1 MVPNEFPLHELKL
14 KVNCSIILLRNIN
27 PSEGLCNGTRL
38 ICRRFDRSVIDAEI
52 SVGEHKGKRVLLPR
66 IPFVPVQNVKDVFHF
81 KRKQFP
87 VRLCFAMTIN
97 KAQGQT
103 LSYVGIY
110 FRKPV
115 FSHGQLYV
123 VLSRAKTGD
132 SVRVLNC
139 EDLINKG
146 DCRLTK
152 NIIFEELLSL
162 VNC

>member
-1 MVPNEFPLHELKL
+1 M
-14 KVNCSIILLRNIN
+14 
-27 PSEGLCNGTRL
+27 
-38 ICRRFDRSVIDAEI
+38 
-52 SVGEHKGKRVLLPR
+52 PR

-110 FRKPV
+110 LREPV

-123 VLSRAKTGD
+123 ALSRAKTGD

-139 EDLINKG
+139 EDLVNKG

-152 NIIFEELLSL
+152 NIVFEELLSL